1 LEVGITVLI
10 LITYDVST
18 TTTEGKRRLNKIAK
32 ICCNYGQRVQNSVFE
47 CDVDYSQYVFIKDKL
62 LKLFDSE
69 QDSIRIYN
77 IGNNYAS
84 KIEHFG
90 NKKSYDP
97 EGVLLF

>member
-1 LEVGITVLI
+1 MLI

-84 KIEHFG
+84 KKEHFG

>member
-1 LEVGITVLI
+1 MLI

-18 TTTEGKRRLNKIAK
+18 TTAEGKRRLNRIAK
-32 ICCNYGQRVQNSVFE
+32 VCCNYGQRVQNSVFE
-47 CDVDYSQYVFIKDKL
+47 CDVDYSHYVFIKDKL
-62 LKLFDSE
+62 LKIFDSK

-77 IGNNYAS
+77 IGKNYAS

-90 NKKSYDP
+90 NKKGYDP

>member
-1 LEVGITVLI
+1 MLI

-18 TTTEGKRRLNKIAK
+18 TTAEGKRRLNKIAK

-62 LKLFDSE
+62 LKIFDSA

-77 IGNNYAS
+77 IGKNYAS

-90 NKKSYDP
+90 NKNSYDP

>member
-1 LEVGITVLI
+1 MLI

-18 TTTEGKRRLNKIAK
+18 TTAEGKRRLNKIAK

-77 IGNNYAS
+77 IG
-84 KIEHFG
+84 KIM
-90 NKKSYDP
+90 
-97 EGVLLF
+97 LQR